1 MVLKLFWG
9 QKRLICAFEVD
20 FLNFFTNF
28 WVTKLKPFSFEGKV
42 KSSKIF
48 TWSIFREKHFR
59 KWNWSHFEVKSEC
72 FVSSKWI
79 FSLFRYFLS
88 HEVENIFW
96 ESRRFQIF
104 SHQKILRMT
113 ILENG
118 FEASVRSK
126 IHFAII
132 LAFFPLCQFF

>member
-1 MVLKLFWG
+1 MVLKLFWS

-20 FLNFFTNF
+20 FLNFFINF
-28 WVTKLKPFSFEGKV
+28 WVTKLKSLSFERKV

-48 TWSIFREKHFR
+48 TWNVFREKHIR
-59 KWNWSHFEVKSEC
+59 KWSWSHFEVKSEW

-79 FSLFRYFLS
+79 LFLFRHFLS
-88 HEVENIFW
+88 DEVENIFW
-96 ESRRFQIF
+96 ENRRFQIF

-118 FEASVRSK
+118 FKASVRSK
-126 IHFAII
+126 INFASI

>member
-1 MVLKLFWG
+1 MFLKLFWG

-20 FLNFFTNF
+20 FLKFFTNF
-28 WVTKLKPFSFEGKV
+28 WVTKLKSFSFERKV

-48 TWSIFREKHFR
+48 TWNVFREKHIR
-59 KWNWSHFEVKSEC
+59 KWSWSHFEVKSEC

-79 FSLFRYFLS
+79 LFLFRYFLS
-88 HEVENIFW
+88 DEVENIFW
-96 ESRRFQIF
+96 ENRRVQIF
-104 SHQKILRMT
+104 SHQKIFRMT

-126 IHFAII
+126 INFASN
-132 LAFFPLCQFF
+132 LAFFHLCQFF

>member
-28 WVTKLKPFSFEGKV
+28 WVTKLKSLSFERRV

-48 TWSIFREKHFR
+48 TWNVFREKHIR
-59 KWNWSHFEVKSEC
+59 KWSWSHFEVKSEW

-79 FSLFRYFLS
+79 LFLFRHFLS
-88 HEVENIFW
+88 DEVENIFW
-96 ESRRFQIF
+96 ENRRFQIF

-118 FEASVRSK
+118 FKASVRSK
-126 IHFAII
+126 INFASN
-132 LAFFPLCQFF
+132 LAFFHLCQFF

>member
-28 WVTKLKPFSFEGKV
+28 WVTKLKSLSFERRV

-48 TWSIFREKHFR
+48 TWNVFREKHIR
-59 KWNWSHFEVKSEC
+59 KWSWSHFEVKSEW

-79 FSLFRYFLS
+79 LFLFRHFLS
-88 HEVENIFW
+88 DEVENIFW
-96 ESRRFQIF
+96 ENRRFQIF

-126 IHFAII
+126 INFASN
-132 LAFFPLCQFF
+132 LAFFHLCQFF

>member
-28 WVTKLKPFSFEGKV
+28 WVTKLKSLSFEIRV

-48 TWSIFREKHFR
+48 TWNVFREKHIR
-59 KWNWSHFEVKSEC
+59 KWSWSHFEVKSEW

-79 FSLFRYFLS
+79 LFLFRHFLS
-88 HEVENIFW
+88 DEVENIFW
-96 ESRRFQIF
+96 ENRRFQIF

-118 FEASVRSK
+118 FKASVRSK
-126 IHFAII
+126 INFASI

>member
-9 QKRLICAFEVD
+9 QKRLIRAFEVD

-28 WVTKLKPFSFEGKV
+28 WVTKLKSLSFERKV

-48 TWSIFREKHFR
+48 TWNVFREKHIR
-59 KWNWSHFEVKSEC
+59 KWSWSHFEVKSEW

-79 FSLFRYFLS
+79 LFLFRHFLS
-88 HEVENIFW
+88 DEVENIFW
-96 ESRRFQIF
+96 ENRRFQIF

-118 FEASVRSK
+118 FKASVRSK
-126 IHFAII
+126 INFASI